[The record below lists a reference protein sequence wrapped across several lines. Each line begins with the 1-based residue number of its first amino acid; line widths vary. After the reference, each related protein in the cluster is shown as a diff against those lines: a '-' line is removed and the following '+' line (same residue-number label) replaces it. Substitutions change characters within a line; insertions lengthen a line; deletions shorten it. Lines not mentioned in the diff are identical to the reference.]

1 MTAAQDLA
9 EQLATKPGYSLR
21 TTKQQVNAV
30 SEEMANSH
38 RGHAEA
44 DIFAFAVHDP
54 ESRAASARYLKSKN
68 KG

>member
-1 MTAAQDLA
+1 
-9 EQLATKPGYSLR
+9 
-21 TTKQQVNAV
+21 V

-54 ESRAASARYLKSKN
+54 ESREASAKYLKSKN